1 VPTSFA
7 GSVRLQEFISRRLLM
22 LTGKGGTGKTRVS
35 AALGLASSGTGRR
48 VLVAEV
54 DAQRSAL
61 AEAFGVDLEYT
72 PKEVAPNVWACN
84 ITFQPAM
91 TDWLDQT
98 IRASKIVSMIL
109 NNPMVQVFLDV
120 TPGAREIVVLSRV
133 VSYLDEFDQVIV
145 DLPASG
151 HAANLLKIP
160 DTAHRLMRT
169 GPIHQRAGEILSVL
183 RGPETVLGIVAL
195 PEEMVVNETV
205 ELYSLLGDIL
215 PDLEVPLVFLNRCA
229 APAMT
234 DDEHKLLARLSSANE
249 LSKEAKELLLAGRW
263 DAELERATADSLG
276 RLHSE
281 IGVSVVPFPR
291 LGVLGGF
298 DGGPLKVTHQMSAAL
313 RRRTLAEAKLLE
325 ST

>member
-1 VPTSFA
+1 
-7 GSVRLQEFISRRLLM
+7 M

-35 AALGLASSGTGRR
+35 AALGLAAGETGHR
-48 VLVAEV
+48 VLVAEI

-61 AEAFGVDLEYT
+61 EEAFGHTLGYK
-72 PKEVAPNVWACN
+72 PKQVAPNVWACN

-91 TDWLDQT
+91 VDWLDRT
-98 IRASKIVSMIL
+98 VRASRIVALIL

-120 TPGAREIVVLSRV
+120 TPGARELVVLSRV
-133 VSYLDEFDQVIV
+133 VAYLEEFDQVIV

-151 HAANLLKIP
+151 HAVNLLKIP

-169 GPIHQRAGEILSVL
+169 GPIHQRAGEIVSVL
-183 RGPETVLGIVAL
+183 RGPDTALGIVAL

-205 ELYSLLGDIL
+205 ELYARLGEIL
-215 PDLEVPLVFLNRCA
+215 PDLDVPLVFLNRCA
-229 APAMT
+229 APTMT
-234 DDEHKLLARLSSANE
+234 DDEHKLLARLSGTKE
-249 LSKEAKELLLAGRW
+249 LGSEAEELLLAGRW

-298 DGGPLKVTHQMSAAL
+298 EGGPLKVTQQMGGAL
-313 RRRTLAEAKLLE
+313 RRRMLAEAKQMDP
-325 ST
+325 S

>member
-1 VPTSFA
+1 
-7 GSVRLQEFISRRLLM
+7 M

-35 AALGLASSGTGRR
+35 AALGLAAGDTGRK

-61 AEAFGVDLEYT
+61 EEAFGHPLTYEPT
-72 PKEVAPNVWACN
+72 QVAPNVWACN

-91 TDWLDQT
+91 VDWLDRT
-98 IRASKIVSMIL
+98 VRASRIVGLIL

-120 TPGAREIVVLSRV
+120 TPGARELVVLSRV
-133 VSYLDEFDQVIV
+133 VGYLEEYDQVIV

-151 HAANLLKIP
+151 HAVNLLKIP

-169 GPIHQRAGEILSVL
+169 GPIHQRAGEILEVL
-183 RGPETVLGIVAL
+183 RGPDTVLGIVTL

-205 ELYSLLGDIL
+205 ELYTRLGEIM
-215 PDLEVPLVFLNRCA
+215 PDLDVPLVFLNRCA
-229 APAMT
+229 APSMT
-234 DDEHKLLARLSSANE
+234 DDEHKLLARLSGVKSLENDG
-249 LSKEAKELLLAGRW
+249 KELLLAGRW

-298 DGGPLKVTHQMSAAL
+298 EGGPLKVTQQMSSAL
-313 RRRTLAEAKLLE
+313 RRRMLAEAKQMG
-325 ST
+325 SA

>member
-1 VPTSFA
+1 
-7 GSVRLQEFISRRLLM
+7 M

-35 AALGLASSGTGRR
+35 AALGLASGSADRR

-54 DAQRSAL
+54 DVQRSAL
-61 AEAFGVDLEYT
+61 AEAYGQPLGYEPV
-72 PKEVAPNVWACN
+72 EVAPNVWACN
-84 ITFQPAM
+84 ITFQPALV
-91 TDWLDQT
+91 DWLDRT
-98 IRASKIVSMIL
+98 VRASKIVGLIL

-133 VSYLDEFDQVIV
+133 VAYLEEFDQVIV

-151 HAANLLKIP
+151 HAVSLLKIS

-169 GPIHQRAGEILSVL
+169 GPIHQRAGEIMAVL
-183 RGPETVLGIVAL
+183 RGPDTALGIVAL

-205 ELYSLLGDIL
+205 ELYTRLGNIL
-215 PDLEVPLVFLNRCA
+215 PDLNVPLVFLNRCA
-229 APAMT
+229 APTMT
-234 DDEHKLLARLSSANE
+234 DDEHKLLARLSASE
-249 LSKEAKELLLAGRW
+249 SLGDEAQELLLAGRW

-298 DGGPLKVTHQMSAAL
+298 EGGPQKVTQQMSGAL
-313 RRRTLAEAKLLE
+313 RRRMLSE
-325 ST
+325 SQKTESS

>member
-1 VPTSFA
+1 
-7 GSVRLQEFISRRLLM
+7 M

-35 AALGLASSGTGRR
+35 AALGLASGAPNRR

-54 DAQRSAL
+54 DVQRSAL
-61 AEAFGVDLEYT
+61 AEAYGTQLAYEPV
-72 PKEVAPNVWACN
+72 EVAPNVWACN

-91 TDWLDQT
+91 VDWLDRT
-98 IRASKIVSMIL
+98 VRASKIVGLIL

-133 VSYLDEFDQVIV
+133 VAYLEEFDQVIV

-151 HAANLLKIP
+151 HAVSLLKIS

-169 GPIHQRAGEILSVL
+169 GPIHQRAGEIMEVL
-183 RGPETVLGIVAL
+183 RGRDTALGIVAL

-205 ELYSLLGDIL
+205 ELYTRLGEIL
-215 PDLEVPLVFLNRCA
+215 PDLDVPLVFLNRCA
-229 APAMT
+229 APTMT
-234 DDEHKLLARLSSANE
+234 DDEHKLLARLSACAD
-249 LSKEAKELLLAGRW
+249 LSEQAKELLLAGRW

-298 DGGPLKVTHQMSAAL
+298 EGGPHKVTQQMSGAL
-313 RRRTLAEAKLLE
+313 RRRMLAETNEVE
-325 ST
+325 SS